1 MTPGD
6 ADDMMFDDVIDDSEG
21 PGMDDIDDT
30 GADGPGAIIDDSTG
44 GPAGDIDDGAISDTP
59 DGSGISDTE

>member
-1 MTPGD
+1 
-6 ADDMMFDDVIDDSEG
+6 
-21 PGMDDIDDT
+21 MDDIDDT